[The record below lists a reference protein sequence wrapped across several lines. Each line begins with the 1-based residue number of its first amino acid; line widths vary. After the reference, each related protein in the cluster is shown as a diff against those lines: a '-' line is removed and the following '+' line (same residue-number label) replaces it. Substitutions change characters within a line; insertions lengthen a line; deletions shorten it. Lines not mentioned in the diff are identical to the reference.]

1 MLLTRLFI
9 SNNKPYQ
16 PVVPSTLAKWLLS
29 TMDKAGIDTSL
40 YKAHSV
46 RSASAT
52 QMKLAGMSLTQILAR
67 AHWSETSRTFAKFYN
82 RS

>member
-1 MLLTRLFI
+1 
-9 SNNKPYQ
+9 
-16 PVVPSTLAKWLLS
+16 
-29 TMDKAGIDTSL
+29 MDKAGIDTSL

-67 AHWSETSRTFAKFYN
+67 AHWSETSRTFAKFYD

>member
-1 MLLTRLFI
+1 
-9 SNNKPYQ
+9 
-16 PVVPSTLAKWLLS
+16 
-29 TMDKAGIDTSL
+29 MDRAGIDTTL
-40 YKAHSV
+40 YKAYSV

-67 AHWSETSRTFAKFYN
+67 AHWSKTSRTFAKFYD